1 MSQAEKEE
9 LELEEI
15 RKNQFK
21 VQDTVYAQAQ
31 DVIEE
36 PNAQHLLVCC
46 AHQLVEGR
54 EIPFPSLNEHCE
66 YGTVPVVNM
75 FSFYL
80 SGSLNTILKFYQ
92 SFMRTR
98 VEDSDPDSEGS

>member
-21 VQDTVYAQAQ
+21 VQDTISAG

-36 PNAQHLLVCC
+36 TKAMTSGCPNPA
-46 AHQLVEGR
+46 R
-54 EIPFPSLNEHCE
+54 RTPF
-66 YGTVPVVNM
+66 
-75 FSFYL
+75 
-80 SGSLNTILKFYQ
+80 
-92 SFMRTR
+92 
-98 VEDSDPDSEGS
+98 